1 MEKAAAAIK
10 KLELIYE
17 YPEDIPTVFLSDEN
31 RIERIILNLLS
42 NAIKFTDKGHVH
54 VQVKLVKELDDKNLI
69 LQIIVS
75 DTGIGIPHDK
85 QQYIYEKFY
94 RGSPANQNKYPGA
107 GLGLHIVKQFI
118 EDLDGEI
125 EVVSSPNKGTIF
137 ICTLPFKRPLV
148 DKIVDDDLIS
158 AL

>member
-1 MEKAAAAIK
+1 MTKSFSVAIK
-10 KLELIYE
+10 EIFSRG
-17 YPEDIPTVFLSDEN
+17 FL
-31 RIERIILNLLS
+31 
-42 NAIKFTDKGHVH
+42 
-54 VQVKLVKELDDKNLI
+54 

-107 GLGLHIVKQFI
+107 GLGLHIVKQLI
-118 EDLDGEI
+118 EDLEGEI

-137 ICTLPFKRPLV
+137 ICTLTFKRPLV
-148 DKIVDDDLIS
+148 DKIDDDS
-158 AL
+158 TAAR